1 MAQRLRSSILSA
13 ATKSWCVRHGQQV
26 SIVMDRKKGNQR
38 GQFRSEVNRMIE
50 NAAKNVT
57 FLLMDKVNSAMT
69 VMILKF

>member
-1 MAQRLRSSILSA
+1 
-13 ATKSWCVRHGQQV
+13 
-26 SIVMDRKKGNQR
+26 MDRKKGNQR
-38 GQFRSEVNRMIE
+38 GQFRREVNRMIE

>member
-1 MAQRLRSSILSA
+1 
-13 ATKSWCVRHGQQV
+13 
-26 SIVMDRKKGNQR
+26 MDRKKGNQR